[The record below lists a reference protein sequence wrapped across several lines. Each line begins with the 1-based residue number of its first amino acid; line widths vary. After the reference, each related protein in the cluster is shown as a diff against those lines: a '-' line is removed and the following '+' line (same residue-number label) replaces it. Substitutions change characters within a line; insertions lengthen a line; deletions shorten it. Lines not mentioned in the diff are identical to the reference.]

1 MEFVKIVPDFIAK
14 MGLSK
19 ADLKEHHERNQE
31 AKLEDKFPKQQ
42 KDQVDEEEKY
52 DFENAQIED
61 LASIL
66 EGGDLAS
73 EVRQSNLD

>member
-1 MEFVKIVPDFIAK
+1 MKIVPDFIAK

-19 ADLKEHHERNQE
+19 ADLKEHYERNQE

>member
-19 ADLKEHHERNQE
+19 ADLKEHHDRNQE

-42 KDQVDEEEKY
+42 KDNDVDEEEKY

-66 EGGDLAS
+66 EGGDLTS
-73 EVRQSNLD
+73 

>member
-1 MEFVKIVPDFIAK
+1 MKIVPDFIAK

-19 ADLKEHHERNQE
+19 ADLKEHHERNKE